1 MEVIL
6 RAEIVETVQAGDR
19 YDFTGTLIVVP
30 DVGVLANPGTRA
42 EMNSR
47 HKGGENAPEGVRGL
61 KALGVRELNYRM
73 AFLACSV
80 AATNSRVRFTSEF
93 YGMHACCNCL
103 TIHSL

>member
-1 MEVIL
+1 MWIDAYVSLPFYSVEVIL

-47 HKGGENAPEGVRGL
+47 HKGGESAPEGVRGL

-80 AATNSRVRFTSEF
+80 AATNTRVRYCVFT
-93 YGMHACCNCL
+93 G
-103 TIHSL
+103 I

>member
-1 MEVIL
+1 M
-6 RAEIVETVQAGDR
+6 QAGDR

-42 EMNSR
+42 EISSR
-47 HKGGENAPEGVRGL
+47 HKGGESQPEGVRGL

-80 AATNSRVRFTSEF
+80 AATNTRVRVP
-93 YGMHACCNCL
+93 
-103 TIHSL
+103 